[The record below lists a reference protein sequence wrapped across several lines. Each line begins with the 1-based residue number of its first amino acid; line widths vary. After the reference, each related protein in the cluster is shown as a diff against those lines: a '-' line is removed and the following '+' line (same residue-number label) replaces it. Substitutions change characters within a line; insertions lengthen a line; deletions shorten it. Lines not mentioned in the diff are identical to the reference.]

1 MTEKENILIPSLL
14 SLEEKKLFKKYI
26 EEYNDLYQKIL
37 ILTPTEF
44 ITKLNSLVE
53 YSLRS
58 KNNTYSKKTKEKIEE
73 IITEK
78 YYKIDYKIAQKIKS
92 KIKNDQNKEIF
103 EGSILP
109 HCDKDKKIIII
120 YIHVG
125 KNFLKM
131 NRIKKFIYSA
141 KNVT

>member
-92 KIKNDQNKEIF
+92 KIKNDQNKEF
-103 EGSILP
+103 
-109 HCDKDKKIIII
+109 
-120 YIHVG
+120 
-125 KNFLKM
+125 F
-131 NRIKKFIYSA
+131 
-141 KNVT
+141 